1 MAGSAPEIFHQR
13 GHHVQR
19 AHGRRVAFDASADA
33 HQGAMIALMPTK
45 ADAKRLALK
54 GGEAAAELHCTLMFL
69 GGDAAVFDE
78 TTRQEI
84 IDSVQM
90 LSVPLPVITSKI
102 FGIAHWNADGES
114 PSWVWSVGD
123 TPEEEGPGLSKAH
136 AMVFAAVEDV
146 AGDLLPEQ
154 HSPWVAHVC
163 AAYTDDLTLA
173 KELERRNGPV
183 TFDRIRVS
191 FGNDDT
197 DIPLTGSMTA
207 GGGFHRKPTDL
218 EVASRADFAMIDKQ
232 WESAVGSMM
241 RDYVLIEHDQR
252 AELRE
257 QITAAIDKD
266 DPGSLDS
273 LHVDT
278 DRAAALLL
286 KHMISY
292 AELAGQEMQREA
304 ESQGVHVPPWDLGTA
319 LTASTAVDVLT
330 SVARVT
336 ARSLGINLVQSAARR
351 VMSYVGSSRSGR
363 TVADLVDNGLKDLS
377 VATPREYI
385 GSAMSASQNTGRMA
399 VLQVAPAGQYLATEI
414 GDKNTCGP
422 CKAID
427 GTEFNSL
434 SEAQN
439 AYPSGGGGYAN
450 CAGGGR
456 CRGTMIAVW
465 DRGEVGSAAVEV
477 ITTPWHVAK
486 SSECGSSKPWAVI
499 KDSDGSVEGC
509 HPTQAKANKQ
519 LAALYAAEGGSAV
532 GTATETLG
540 GKPNQGT
547 KKDKRLKENPE
558 AEAVTEE
565 LGGDPNPGT
574 KKDKRIKENKYAD
587 GADVKADDGAAAP
600 GLEGITLNKDG
611 SITDADGNEVTT
623 VPFADAPQDCPPNM
637 EMDPATGECAPIK
650 KDGAAGKTA
659 AWEGVLVVEGE
670 TTGDGREFAPD
681 ALTYPEGDI
690 TPGEAILRW
699 NKEDS
704 HGGETR
710 TKAVAVGRIDKIW
723 KDGNKI
729 IGKGVF
735 DLGQPDGVEAHRRV
749 KDGFLR
755 GVSIDADSVANAD
768 VEFVWPDDAGGS
780 DEDQLMEMLF
790 GQPEKMIYHGG
801 RIRAATLC
809 DIPAFIE
816 AYLTVEDETGAM
828 VASAAPADAPEAPA
842 RPERPADR
850 LTAAL
855 VAHGGHGWRPPAEWF
870 ENPQLSMPTTIQVT
884 DEGQIYGHAAQWN
897 VCHIGFAGQCI
908 TAPREQD
915 FPYFLTGEVVT
926 ADGARVPVGQITVT
940 TNHADLYAA
949 SGPAKE
955 HYENTGNAVAD
966 VAVGSDSHGIWV
978 AGAIRPNA
986 DPVLVH
992 ELRASGEVSGDWRRI
1007 GGQHRLVGL
1016 LGVNVG
1022 GFVVPRMR
1030 ARVAGGEVQALI
1042 AAGRLST
1049 AHNRPES
1056 VTREQAYKIVMD
1068 DLYAQ
1073 MFVPDTEGSE

>member
-1 MAGSAPEIFHQR
+1 
-13 GHHVQR
+13 
-19 AHGRRVAFDASADA
+19 
-33 HQGAMIALMPTK
+33 
-45 ADAKRLALK
+45 
-54 GGEAAAELHCTLMFL
+54 
-69 GGDAAVFDE
+69 
-78 TTRQEI
+78 
-84 IDSVQM
+84 
-90 LSVPLPVITSKI
+90 
-102 FGIAHWNADGES
+102 
-114 PSWVWSVGD
+114 
-123 TPEEEGPGLSKAH
+123 
-136 AMVFAAVEDV
+136 
-146 AGDLLPEQ
+146 
-154 HSPWVAHVC
+154 
-163 AAYTDDLTLA
+163 
-173 KELERRNGPV
+173 
-183 TFDRIRVS
+183 
-191 FGNDDT
+191 
-197 DIPLTGSMTA
+197 
-207 GGGFHRKPTDL
+207 
-218 EVASRADFAMIDKQ
+218 
-232 WESAVGSMM
+232 
-241 RDYVLIEHDQR
+241 
-252 AELRE
+252 
-257 QITAAIDKD
+257 
-266 DPGSLDS
+266 
-273 LHVDT
+273 
-278 DRAAALLL
+278 
-286 KHMISY
+286 
-292 AELAGQEMQREA
+292 
-304 ESQGVHVPPWDLGTA
+304 VPPWDLGTA

-351 VMSYVGSSRSGR
+351 VMSYVGSNRSGR

-377 VATPREYI
+377 TTTPREFI
-385 GSAMSASQNTGRMA
+385 GSAMSAAQNTGRMA
-399 VLQVAPAGQYLATEI
+399 VLQVAPPGQYTATEI
-414 GDKNTCGP
+414 NDNNTCGP

-427 GTEFNSL
+427 GTEFDSL

-519 LAALYAAEGGSAV
+519 MAALYAAEGGNAV

-540 GKPNQGT
+540 GKPNPGT
-547 KKDKRLKENPE
+547 KKDKRLKENPGKYAEGDCPPNMKMDPKSGKCMPMDQMSESGCPDGVDCTDPSHFTALDVIE
-558 AEAVTEE
+558 AAWNGSASRFTDEQYKAACAACDTGDGTVKERCFLPHHDPGGGLNE
-565 LGGDPNPGT
+565 QGLAAAAGRASQLGGRSPAAVSRAKSHLRSHYNSLGKPVPSNLKATD
-574 KKDKRIKENKYAD
+574 DEVAAFALED
-587 GADVKADDGAAAP
+587 GYDLIIWGP
-600 GLEGITLNKDG
+600 E
-611 SITDADGNEVTT
+611 S
-623 VPFADAPQDCPPNM
+623 FADMPQDCPPNM
-637 EMDPATGECAPIK
+637 EMDPATGECTPVK

-681 ALTYPEGDI
+681 ALTFPEGDI

-735 DLGQPDGVEAHRRV
+735 DLGQPDGIEAHRRV
-749 KDGFLR
+749 KEGFLR

-768 VEFVWPDDAGGS
+768 VEFVWPDEAGGS

-828 VASAAPADAPEAPA
+828 VASAAPANAPEAPA

-855 VAHGGHGWRPPAEWF
+855 VAHGGPDWRPPAEWF

-908 TAPREQD
+908 TAPHEQD

-926 ADGARVPVGQITVT
+926 ASGTRVPVGQITVT

-992 ELRASGEVSGDWRRI
+992 ELRASGEVSGDWRPI
-1007 GGQHRLVGL
+1007 GGKHRLVGL

-1030 ARVAGGEVQALI
+1030 ARVAGGQVQAII